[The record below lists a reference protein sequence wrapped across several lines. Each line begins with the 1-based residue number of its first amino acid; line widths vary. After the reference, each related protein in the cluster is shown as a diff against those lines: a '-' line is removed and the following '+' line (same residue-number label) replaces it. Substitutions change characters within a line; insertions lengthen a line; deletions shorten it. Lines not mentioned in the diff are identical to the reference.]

1 MFNWFRG
8 LTPRTPKLKQR
19 QTQVISTARILF
31 TLLHLLPVTD
41 IETLV
46 RAVELLQGIHI
57 YICIYTLIF
66 LLADYY
72 IVTYLSVSLPL
83 SLCLIYTCNLYNL
96 YGTLNAKPGGLQAL
110 QALQDLIG
118 APLSFWR
125 RSAKRVV
132 RPMGF
137 GG

>member
-83 SLCLIYTCNLYNL
+83 SLSVYIYILYI
-96 YGTLNAKPGGLQAL
+96 YYIYIHATY
-110 QALQDLIG
+110 ITYM
-118 APLSFWR
+118 AP
-125 RSAKRVV
+125 
-132 RPMGF
+132 
-137 GG
+137 